1 MKKFAKFKII
11 IIREIVYLLIWSL
24 MTLPLMILNILT
36 DNIFNSWAQIVIS
49 FIMTKLFEVKVTRV
63 YGKLN
68 IIVDLRL
75 QLNLFT
81 HLLNQK
87 H

>member
-11 IIREIVYLLIWSL
+11 IIREIVYLLIWIL

-68 IIVDLRL
+68 IIVDLRF